1 MNLVVR
7 IGVSTIG
14 HLIYKNI
21 RGKLDMIIKKFTA
34 KSEAEATAAA
44 RKALGEGAVIMNVKD
59 LKKKGLIGI
68 FSQSQVEVTAAVEEI
83 NDMKVSNE
91 KPVQV
96 PSHLRIEREKPDQEK
111 DDVKAPEHAE
121 HSLDESALEQKL
133 ESLHTLIEK
142 QMKSSTEK
150 DEQKEDGQV
159 GVNRENDETKRFF
172 DLIRDTLEDNEVS
185 GKYARALLE
194 EIEKLNKPG
203 VTIDYLLSNIYQKL
217 VLKFGETKLINK
229 TSSKAEVIFFV
240 GPTGVGKTTTIAKIA
255 SKFCV
260 TDRAKVALLTTDTY
274 RVKAAEQLRTYAD
287 ILDVP
292 FRIIYEQEDL
302 TKSLK
307 EFENY
312 DFILVDTAGHSPQ
325 NNEQIETQKQF
336 MELAD
341 AMLPMQVY
349 LVLSVTTKYRDL
361 IHIVDKYKRD
371 KGYRLIFTKL
381 DETMALGNMLNLK
394 IYTGADVSYV
404 TNGQDVPDDIQEFNA
419 QRIVRTLLD
428 TK

>member
-1 MNLVVR
+1 
-7 IGVSTIG
+7 
-14 HLIYKNI
+14 
-21 RGKLDMIIKKFTA
+21 MIIKKFVG

-44 RKALGEGAVIMNVKD
+44 KKALGENAVIMNVKD
-59 LKKKGLIGI
+59 LKKKGLMGV
-68 FSQSQVEVTAAVEEI
+68 FAQAQVEVTAAVEEV
-83 NDMKVSNE
+83 NDMRVAND
-91 KPVQV
+91 KPIAV
-96 PSHLRIEREKPDQEK
+96 PPHLRMEREDTKRQAAEEGQSS
-111 DDVKAPEHAE
+111 EHV
-121 HSLDESALEQKL
+121 LDESALEQKL
-133 ESLHTLIEK
+133 ESLHTLIEQ
-142 QMKSSTEK
+142 QMKSSAGEEK
-150 DEQKEDGQV
+150 GEAKVERHD
-159 GVNRENDETKRFF
+159 ENDETKRFF
-172 DLIRDTLEDNEVS
+172 ELIRDTLEDNEVS

-203 VTIDYLLSNIYQKL
+203 VTIDYLLSNIYQKM
-217 VLKFGETKLINK
+217 VLKFGETKLIRKSGKN
-229 TSSKAEVIFFV
+229 AEVIFFV

-260 TDRAKVALLTTDTY
+260 ADKASVALITTDTY

-292 FRIIYEQEDL
+292 FRIIYEQEDM
-302 TKSLK
+302 TEALK
-307 EFENY
+307 EFQNY
-312 DFILVDTAGHSPQ
+312 DYILVDTAGHSPQ
-325 NNEQIETQKQF
+325 NNEQIENQKQF
-336 MELAD
+336 IETAEAL
-341 AMLPMQVY
+341 LPVQVY

-361 IHIVDKYKRD
+361 LHIVDQYKRD

>member
-1 MNLVVR
+1 
-7 IGVSTIG
+7 
-14 HLIYKNI
+14 
-21 RGKLDMIIKKFTA
+21 MIIKKFVG

-44 RKALGEGAVIMNVKD
+44 KKALGENAVIMNVKD
-59 LKKKGLIGI
+59 LKKKGLMGV
-68 FSQSQVEVTAAVEEI
+68 FAQAQVEVTAAVEEV
-83 NDMKVSNE
+83 NDMRVAND
-91 KPVQV
+91 KPIAV
-96 PSHLRIEREKPDQEK
+96 PSHLRMEREDTKRQAAEEGQSS
-111 DDVKAPEHAE
+111 EHV
-121 HSLDESALEQKL
+121 LDESALEQKL
-133 ESLHTLIEK
+133 ESLHTLIEQ
-142 QMKSSTEK
+142 QMKSSAGEEK
-150 DEQKEDGQV
+150 GEAKVERHD
-159 GVNRENDETKRFF
+159 ENDETKRFF
-172 DLIRDTLEDNEVS
+172 ELIRDTLEDNEVS
-185 GKYARALLE
+185 GKYARALLG

-203 VTIDYLLSNIYQKL
+203 VTIDYLLSNIYQKM
-217 VLKFGETKLINK
+217 VLKFGETKLIRKSGKN
-229 TSSKAEVIFFV
+229 AEVIFFV

-260 TDRAKVALLTTDTY
+260 ADKASVALITTDTY

-292 FRIIYEQEDL
+292 FRIIYEQEDM
-302 TKSLK
+302 TEALK
-307 EFENY
+307 EFQNY
-312 DFILVDTAGHSPQ
+312 DYILVDTAGHSPQ
-325 NNEQIETQKQF
+325 NNEQIENQKQF
-336 MELAD
+336 IETAEAL
-341 AMLPMQVY
+341 LPVQVY

-361 IHIVDKYKRD
+361 LHIVDQYKRD